1 MQAVPSVSVENG
13 SALGLGQHTR
23 KRIPRIQTSFFLFF
37 FPFGETLSTDSPSS
51 SLVLPAPNSWL
62 RASELIPHGGHALT
76 PFARSSLE
84 PALLSPPP
92 PPA

>member
-37 FPFGETLSTDSPSS
+37 FFPFGETLSTDSPSS
-51 SLVLPAPNSWL
+51 SLALPAPNS
-62 RASELIPHGGHALT
+62 SG
-76 PFARSSLE
+76 F
-84 PALLSPPP
+84 ALLN
-92 PPA
+92 